1 MDLLSGVNEDFESCY
16 NAGMASAVVF
26 QQAVSA
32 IKPCGW
38 TPHLVKI
45 DTFRP
50 QQPLVQIMDPVEVEK
65 LIKAGLP
72 GCEVIVKG
80 DGSHFDAIV
89 VGDVFAGKS
98 LVKQQ
103 QLVYATVVDRISNG
117 QLHALSIKTYT
128 PPEWERAKKLQ
139 LST

>member
-1 MDLLSGVNEDFESCY
+1 
-16 NAGMASAVVF
+16 
-26 QQAVSA
+26 
-32 IKPCGW
+32 
-38 TPHLVKI
+38 
-45 DTFRP
+45 
-50 QQPLVQIMDPVEVEK
+50 MDPTEVEK

-72 GCEVIVKG
+72 ECDVMVKG

-89 VGDVFAGKS
+89 VGAVFEGLS

-128 PPEWERAKKLQ
+128 PADWERAKKLQ
-139 LST
+139 ISP